1 MMTEWPPFYTALIL
15 ILLIYYS
22 GLLLWISYHRF
33 KSPPRHFPVSDKNH
47 NTDNTVPFEETS
59 EETFGKIEELT
70 ETLKKTIAK
79 AFGNN
84 CDRSELLDSLAQVL
98 RQYPSLQHF
107 PFKAAIHEL
116 IASECEK
123 YGPVGLRDNE
133 LKNLWQSGSDRS

>member
-1 MMTEWPPFYTALIL
+1 MTEWPPLYTAIIL

-22 GLLLWISYHRF
+22 GLLLWISYHKF
-33 KSPPRHFPVSDKNH
+33 KSPPRHFPVSDETDSMG
-47 NTDNTVPFEETS
+47 NTIPFEETS
-59 EETFGKIEELT
+59 EETFQKIEELS
-70 ETLKKTIAK
+70 EALKKTIAK

-84 CDRSELLDSLAQVL
+84 YNRSELLGSLANVL

-133 LKNLWQSGSDRS
+133 LKDLWQSGSDRP